1 MQHAPSAP
9 SAFSM
14 AMMQQAAAAGARA
27 SVTAAPVP
35 ITAKPAT
42 SSSKSSSSRTKR
54 GSRPP
59 ALATAPAAPEHVH
72 ADSYRIYDARAVLE
86 IVQATPALHALLPA
100 PDTTDAALSDHY
112 LRVADHTITPPLA
125 TWLYATIGLIAVAG
139 HELDKARRQVMTTL
153 AGLEGALVVAGGHA
167 GQPVFLVGR
176 RLSVADAALAVT
188 LFPAFKNLLDHDTLR
203 HLPATTAWFF
213 ACVHHTHVQI
223 VYDKL
228 QAAQIAYEP
237 QAHARRH
244 KVAIDDYQMIKV
256 LGKGCMGKVLLVRHK
271 RSSNLY
277 ALKSI
282 SKSSVIVNG
291 ELNHTLAERHI
302 LTTIAQ
308 IQHPFLIQC
317 HHAFTSESEL
327 FLVLDF
333 VAGGDI
339 ATQLARH
346 GRLPLPAVQLYAA
359 EIVLGL
365 LELHRLSIIYR
376 DLKPENVLI
385 APDGHILLTDFGLSK
400 MFRSAPA
407 TGKKSGSAARR
418 SAQHR
423 TRSFAG
429 TAEYL
434 APEILRNE
442 EYSFEVDWWSFGTL
456 VFEML
461 AGVTP
466 FWADNQHAMY
476 DRILHDAVQFPPEI
490 PAVAHSFLAGLLER
504 NPRRRLG
511 AGPHAAHHLQSHA
524 FFHGLSW
531 DDVYHKRVQV
541 PYAPSLQS
549 ATDLSNFEE
558 CFTSMSPRLS
568 PPSHDLSASLQNFFA
583 GYSWAPAAPVA
594 AMATAA
600 ARSVGA
606 SVGSL
611 YGSAAS
617 SFLVGSYA
625 TRTPLTAH
633 FPAET
638 YAQYSG
644 PAAAPTTDH
653 ATMLLDHDDDD
664 DGMVLDALDMDLDD
678 VSNTGSSS
686 SPGTSHAGY
695 TTPMHYHH
703 ARAGSID
710 SASSTAAAAAAAYLT
725 PTSAHSGTTLPSVGS
740 PGQLTFHAR
749 IKKPPMSTVGSP
761 QHSRSAS
768 AALQAAQLASPTP
781 SRPGTPSSMMMMAAP
796 GMRGVPGGWGVGGA
810 AVPGSTGMHT
820 PPYGYAAYAAPAW
833 AGGQ

>member
-1 MQHAPSAP
+1 MQHAPTAP

-14 AMMQQAAAAGARA
+14 AMMQQAAAAGACA
-27 SVTAAPVP
+27 SVAAAPVP
-35 ITAKPAT
+35 ISTKPAS
-42 SSSKSSSSRTKR
+42 SSSKSSSSSRTKR

-100 PDTTDAALSDHY
+100 PGTTDAALSDHY

-125 TWLYATIGLIAVAG
+125 TWLYATIGLIAVAE

-153 AGLEGALVVAGGHA
+153 AGLEGALVAAGGHA
-167 GQPVFLVGR
+167 GQPVFLVSR
-176 RLSVADAALAVT
+176 RLSVADAALAVA

-376 DLKPENVLI
+376 DLKPENVLF

-400 MFRSAPA
+400 MFRSAPV

-456 VFEML
+456 VYEML

-476 DRILHDAVQFPPEI
+476 DRILHDVVQFPPEI
-490 PAVAHSFLAGLLER
+490 PPVAHSFLAGLLER

-511 AGPHAAHHLQSHA
+511 AGPNAAHHLQSHA

-541 PYAPSLQS
+541 PYAPSLKS

-594 AMATAA
+594 AMATA
-600 ARSVGA
+600 RSVGA

-625 TRTPLTAH
+625 TRTPLAAH

-653 ATMLLDHDDDD
+653 AAMLLDDD
-664 DGMVLDALDMDLDD
+664 DGMPATWGTD
-678 VSNTGSSS
+678 VSR
-686 SPGTSHAGY
+686 PE
-695 TTPMHYHH
+695 
-703 ARAGSID
+703 
-710 SASSTAAAAAAAYLT
+710 
-725 PTSAHSGTTLPSVGS
+725 
-740 PGQLTFHAR
+740 
-749 IKKPPMSTVGSP
+749 
-761 QHSRSAS
+761 SR
-768 AALQAAQLASPTP
+768 L
-781 SRPGTPSSMMMMAAP
+781 
-796 GMRGVPGGWGVGGA
+796 
-810 AVPGSTGMHT
+810 
-820 PPYGYAAYAAPAW
+820 
-833 AGGQ
+833 

>member
-14 AMMQQAAAAGARA
+14 AMMQQQAAAGPRA
-27 SVTAAPVP
+27 GAAATAAPVP
-35 ITAKPAT
+35 ISTKPA
-42 SSSKSSSSRTKR
+42 SSSKPSSSRTKR

-59 ALATAPAAPEHVH
+59 ALAAAPAAPEHVH

-100 PDTTDAALSDHY
+100 PGTTDAALSDHY
-112 LRVADHTITPPLA
+112 LLVADHTITPPLA

-153 AGLEGALVVAGGHA
+153 AGLEAALVAVGGHT

-176 RLSVADAALAVT
+176 RLSVADAALAVA

-228 QAAQIAYEP
+228 QAQQIAYEP

-291 ELNHTLAERHI
+291 ELNHTLAERQI

-359 EIVLGL
+359 EMVLGL

-376 DLKPENVLI
+376 DIKPENVLI

-418 SAQHR
+418 SVQHR

-456 VFEML
+456 VYEML

-476 DRILHDAVQFPPEI
+476 DRILHDVVQFPPEV
-490 PAVAHSFLAGLLER
+490 PPVAHSFLAGLLER

-531 DDVYHKRVQV
+531 DDVYHKRVNV
-541 PYAPSLQS
+541 PSTPSLQS

-594 AMATAA
+594 AMATAT

-606 SVGSL
+606 GSL

-625 TRTPLTAH
+625 TRTPLAAH
-633 FPAET
+633 FPADT

-644 PAAAPTTDH
+644 ITAPTTDH
-653 ATMLLDHDDDD
+653 AAVLLDHDDDD
-664 DGMVLDALDMDLDD
+664 MVLDALDMDLDD

-686 SPGTSHAGY
+686 PGSNTGY

-710 SASSTAAAAAAAYLT
+710 SASSSAAAAAYLT
-725 PTSAHSGTTLPSVGS
+725 PTSAHSTTTLPPPVAS

-749 IKKPPMSTVGSP
+749 VKKPPTSTVGSP
-761 QHSRSAS
+761 QHRSAS

-781 SRPGTPSSMMMMAAP
+781 SRPGTPSSTMMMAAP
-796 GMRGVPGGWGVGGA
+796 GMRGVPGGWGVQGGGGVA
-810 AVPGSTGMHT
+810 SGSMGMHT
-820 PPYGYAAYAAPAW
+820 PPYGYAAYATPAW